1 MTVKKWLGRARYIE
15 REIALLQKTKQET
28 RDQLTKITQSYEDN
42 DGVQSTK
49 DPHKFDRLAEFDS
62 LIDEKVDELYA
73 VKMEIMQ
80 AIFLLD
86 DRLQKIVLLS
96 YYVRMKTFEQI
107 AVEQNYSFR
116 QITNIRRHGI
126 VELQRLIGDKL
137 KQSFP

>member
-62 LIDEKVDELYA
+62 LIDEKVDELIRA
-73 VKMEIMQ
+73 KNEIIQ

-86 DRLQKIVLLS
+86 DRVQKLVLIS

-116 QITNIRRHGI
+116 QISRIRQRGI
-126 VELQRLIGDKL
+126 LELQKLIGDKL
-137 KQSFP
+137 

>member
-42 DGVQSTK
+42 DGVQATK

-62 LIDEKVDELYA
+62 MIDEKVDELIKAKNEIIQA
-73 VKMEIMQ
+73 V
-80 AIFLLD
+80 FLLD

-116 QITNIRRHGI
+116 QISRIRQRGI
-126 VELQRLIGDKL
+126 LELQKLIGDRL
-137 KQSFP
+137 

>member
-1 MTVKKWLGRARYIE
+1 MTVKKWLGRARYIQ
-15 REIALLQKTKQET
+15 REIDLLQKTKQET
-28 RDQLTKITQSYEDN
+28 RDNLTKITQSYEDN

-62 LIDEKVDELYA
+62 LIDEKVDELIRA
-73 VKMEIMQ
+73 KNEIIQ

-86 DRLQKIVLLS
+86 DRVQKLVLIS

-116 QITNIRRHGI
+116 QISRIRQRGI
-126 VELQRLIGDKL
+126 MELQKLIGDRL
-137 KQSFP
+137 

>member
-1 MTVKKWLGRARYIE
+1 MTVKKWLGRARYIQ
-15 REIALLQKTKQET
+15 REIDLLQKTKQET

-62 LIDEKVDELYA
+62 LIDEKVDELIRA
-73 VKMEIMQ
+73 KNEIIQ

-86 DRLQKIVLLS
+86 DRVQKLVLIS

-116 QITNIRRHGI
+116 QISRIRQRGI
-126 VELQRLIGDKL
+126 MELQRMIGDRL
-137 KQSFP
+137 

>member
-62 LIDEKVDELYA
+62 LIDEKVDELIRA
-73 VKMEIMQ
+73 KNEIIQ

-86 DRLQKIVLLS
+86 DRVQKLVLIS

-116 QITNIRRHGI
+116 QISRIRQRGI
-126 VELQRLIGDKL
+126 LELQKLIGDIIVTI
-137 KQSFP
+137 